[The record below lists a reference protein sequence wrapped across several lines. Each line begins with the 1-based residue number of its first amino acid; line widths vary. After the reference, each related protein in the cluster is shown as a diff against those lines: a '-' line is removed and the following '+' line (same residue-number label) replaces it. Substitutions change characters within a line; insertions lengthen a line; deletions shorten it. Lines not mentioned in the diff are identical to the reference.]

1 MNTKHMLFSV
11 LFLLSSTFIF
21 GQTVGGDTDANGC
34 IGSAGY
40 TYSTIKK
47 ECIRI
52 FEQQIKLEDTN
63 TSDAVTTQTCVIFS
77 ADNKKAEIFLD
88 GGSVVLSRKG
98 KKGAYTWVK
107 GDIVLGDNKGYY
119 IKKGADVIYK

>member
-1 MNTKHMLFSV
+1 MNTKHILFSA
-11 LFLLSSTFIF
+11 LFLLTSTFIF
-21 GQTVGGDTDANGC
+21 GQTVGGDADANGC

-98 KKGAYTWVK
+98 KKGAYTWVN
-107 GDIVLGDNKGYY
+107 GDIVLGDDKGYF

>member
-1 MNTKHMLFSV
+1 MSTKHIFFSV
-11 LFLLSSTFIF
+11 LFLLTSTFIF
-21 GQTVGGDTDANGC
+21 GQKVGGDKDANGC

-52 FEQQIKLEDTN
+52 FEQKIKLEDTN
-63 TSDAVTTQTCVIFS
+63 KADAVTTQTCVIFS
-77 ADNKKAEIFLD
+77 SDNKKAEIFLG
-88 GGSVVLSRKG
+88 GGSVVLNRKG
-98 KKGAYTWVK
+98 KKGAYTWVN
-107 GDIVLGDNKGYY
+107 GDIVLGDDKGYF